1 MSWGTCYAGSNNI
14 HFDFPP
20 MMEDGRLYTSY
31 EQETA
36 IDKRI
41 KKQEHIQSNWQ
52 YRQFL
57 QNNGNSIMQLNY
69 KEYCQD
75 IGLVSPVI
83 TLTQTPAQNVP
94 YSFRSSF
101 DHTSPG
107 YGYYSSDLKTPY
119 LSREQLQARMISPY
133 IQVPKNK

>member
-1 MSWGTCYAGSNNI
+1 MSWGTCYTGSNNI

-20 MMEDGRLYTSY
+20 LMEDGRLYTSY

-36 IDKRI
+36 VDKRI
-41 KKQEHIQSNWQ
+41 KNKEKIQSNWD

-57 QNNGNSIMQLNY
+57 QKNANTIMQLNY

-75 IGLVSPVI
+75 IGLVPSV
-83 TLTQTPAQNVP
+83 LSHQATPAQNVP
-94 YSFRSSF
+94 HSFRSSF

-107 YGYYSSDLKTPY
+107 YGYYSSDLKNPY

-133 IQVPKNK
+133 IYRK